1 MKKMKE
7 SLEIMKEYTT
17 EMVEYMTGV
26 VERYMEEAAK
36 MDDEGNFVGHEK
48 ELLCEEKV
56 DAELSGTM
64 TGIQFDRLF
73 EAVKTVELVSGMAF
87 C

>member
-7 SLEIMKEYTT
+7 SMEIMKEYTA
-17 EMVEYMTGV
+17 ELVGYMTGV

-36 MDDEGNFVGHEK
+36 MNDEGNFVGREK
-48 ELLCEEKV
+48 ELLIDEKV
-56 DAELSGTM
+56 DAELSGRM
-64 TGIQFDRLF
+64 DGIQFDRLF
-73 EAVKTVELVSGMAF
+73 EAVKTVELVRGMAF